1 MPKENAVEEVVEDL
15 MTDPDADAER
25 APAPRPPQTTDAEP
39 SGDTPAR

>member
-15 MTDPDADAER
+15 ITDPDADAD
-25 APAPRPPQTTDAEP
+25 ANPAPRPPQTIDAEP